1 MKIAIITSGYLPVPA
16 TRGGAVETI
25 VEDWMKVN
33 ENYNDTKF
41 IIFSIYDKDAEK
53 EIKKYKNSEAIFI
66 KKNGI
71 INFFDKLVYG
81 FAKYVLK
88 KERVMSYR
96 YIFQRLYFLNKVSKY
111 LKKNNFDKIL
121 LENHPT
127 LFLALKWR
135 KNYKKYEGNYYYHL
149 HNEQNKLYGC
159 KDIIKNCKKI
169 LCVSSFIKNNI
180 KTLTGK
186 ADNVYVLKN
195 CVDNSLFDLKM
206 SDKEK
211 AKLKEKYNIKKD
223 EAVLLFTG
231 RVSAEKGI
239 NELLLA
245 INKIKDEKFKLI
257 IVGSF
262 FFDTNIKNNFDTKLK
277 QYVDKV
283 KDKVVFTGFVKH
295 NEIAKLYNISD
306 IAVLPS
312 IVNDAAPLTILE
324 SMASGLPIITTNS
337 GGIPE
342 YAKDGCAIILER
354 DENLVNNLASSLSL
368 LIKNK
373 SKRDE
378 MAKIS
383 ITNSKELTLDKFYNN
398 LIEELK

>member
-1 MKIAIITSGYLPVPA
+1 MNIAIITSGYLPVPA

-41 IIFSIYDKDAEK
+41 IIFTIYDKDAEK

-66 KKNGI
+66 KKNGL
-71 INFFDKLVYG
+71 INFFDKLIYG

-88 KERVMSYR
+88 KQRVMSYR
-96 YIFQRLYFLNKVSKY
+96 YILQRLYFLNKVSKNI
-111 LKKNNFDKIL
+111 KKNNYDKIL

-135 KNYKKYEGNYYYHL
+135 KNYKKYEGKYYYHL
-149 HNEQNKLYGC
+149 HNEQTKLYGC

-169 LCVSSFIKNNI
+169 LCVSNFIKNNI
-180 KTLTGK
+180 KTLTGR

-211 AKLKEKYNIKKD
+211 NKLKEKYNIKKD
-223 EAVLLFTG
+223 ETVLLFTG

-262 FFDTNIKNNFDTKLK
+262 FFDTNIKNNFDAKLK
-277 QYVDKV
+277 QYVDKA

-342 YAKDGCAIILER
+342 YAKGGCAIILER
-354 DENLVNNLASSLSL
+354 DKNLVNNLASSISSL
-368 LIKNK
+368 VKDK
-373 SKRDE
+373 SRRDE

>member
-1 MKIAIITSGYLPVPA
+1 MNIAIITSGFLPVPA

-33 ENYNDTKF
+33 EKYKNVNFT
-41 IIFSIYDKDAEK
+41 IFSIYDKDAEK
-53 EIKKYKNSEAIFI
+53 EITEYKNSQVVFI
-66 KKNGI
+66 KKNKI
-71 INFFDKLVYG
+71 INFFDLIIYNL
-81 FAKYVLK
+81 AKYLLK

-96 YIFQRLYFLNKVSKY
+96 YILQRLYFLNKVSKN
-111 LKKNNFDKIL
+111 LKKGNYDKIL

-127 LFLALKWR
+127 LFLSLKWR
-135 KNYKKYEGNYYYHL
+135 KNFKKYEGRYYYHL
-149 HNEQNKLYGC
+149 HNEQSKLYGC

-169 LCVSSFIKNNI
+169 LCVSGFIKNNI
-180 KTLTGK
+180 ENLIGRK
-186 ADNVYVLKN
+186 DNVFILKN
-195 CVDNSLFDLKM
+195 CVNNSSFDINM
-206 SDKEK
+206 SNEEK
-211 AKLKEKYNIKKD
+211 IKLKEKYNIKNN
-223 EAVLLFTG
+223 EIVLLFTG

-245 INKIKDEKFKLI
+245 VDKIKEQNFKLI

-262 FFDTNIKNNFDTKLK
+262 FFDTNLKNNLNTELK
-277 QYVDKV
+277 KYVDKV

-295 NEIAKLYNISD
+295 SEIAKIYNISD

-324 SMASGLPIITTNS
+324 SMASSLPIVTTNS

-354 DENLVNNLASSLSL
+354 DENLVTNIASSLSL
-368 LIKNK
+368 LINDKEKRKNMASI
-373 SKRDE
+373 SK
-378 MAKIS
+378 K
-383 ITNSKELTLDKFYNN
+383 NSQELTLDNFYKN
-398 LIEELK
+398 LIEELR

>member
-1 MKIAIITSGYLPVPA
+1 M
-16 TRGGAVETI
+16 
-25 VEDWMKVN
+25 
-33 ENYNDTKF
+33 
-41 IIFSIYDKDAEK
+41 
-53 EIKKYKNSEAIFI
+53 
-66 KKNGI
+66 
-71 INFFDKLVYG
+71 
-81 FAKYVLK
+81 
-88 KERVMSYR
+88 
-96 YIFQRLYFLNKVSKY
+96 
-111 LKKNNFDKIL
+111 
-121 LENHPT
+121 
-127 LFLALKWR
+127 
-135 KNYKKYEGNYYYHL
+135 
-149 HNEQNKLYGC
+149 
-159 KDIIKNCKKI
+159 
-169 LCVSSFIKNNI
+169 
-180 KTLTGK
+180 
-186 ADNVYVLKN
+186 
-195 CVDNSLFDLKM
+195 
-206 SDKEK
+206 
-211 AKLKEKYNIKKD
+211 YNIKKD
-223 EAVLLFTG
+223 ETVLLFTG

-262 FFDTNIKNNFDTKLK
+262 FFDTNIKNNFDAKLK
-277 QYVDKV
+277 QYVDKA

-354 DENLVNNLASSLSL
+354 DKNLVNNLASSISSL
-368 LIKNK
+368 VKDK
-373 SKRDE
+373 SRRDE

-398 LIEELK
+398 LIEELKWVE

>member
-373 SKRDE
+373 SKRNE
-378 MAKIS
+378 MVKIS
-383 ITNSKELTLDKFYNN
+383 IKNSRELTLDKFYNN
-398 LIEELK
+398 LIKELK

>member
-1 MKIAIITSGYLPVPA
+1 
-16 TRGGAVETI
+16 
-25 VEDWMKVN
+25 
-33 ENYNDTKF
+33 
-41 IIFSIYDKDAEK
+41 
-53 EIKKYKNSEAIFI
+53 
-66 KKNGI
+66 
-71 INFFDKLVYG
+71 
-81 FAKYVLK
+81 
-88 KERVMSYR
+88 
-96 YIFQRLYFLNKVSKY
+96 
-111 LKKNNFDKIL
+111 
-121 LENHPT
+121 
-127 LFLALKWR
+127 
-135 KNYKKYEGNYYYHL
+135 
-149 HNEQNKLYGC
+149 
-159 KDIIKNCKKI
+159 
-169 LCVSSFIKNNI
+169 
-180 KTLTGK
+180 
-186 ADNVYVLKN
+186 
-195 CVDNSLFDLKM
+195 M

>member
-1 MKIAIITSGYLPVPA
+1 MNIAIITSGFLPVPA

-33 ENYNDTKF
+33 EKYKNVNFT
-41 IIFSIYDKDAEK
+41 IFSIYDKDAEK
-53 EIKKYKNSEAIFI
+53 EITEYKNSQVVFI
-66 KKNGI
+66 KKNKI
-71 INFFDKLVYG
+71 INFFDLIIYNL
-81 FAKYVLK
+81 AKYLLK

-96 YIFQRLYFLNKVSKY
+96 YILQRLYFLNKVSKN
-111 LKKNNFDKIL
+111 LKKGNYDKIL

-127 LFLALKWR
+127 LFLSLKWR
-135 KNYKKYEGNYYYHL
+135 KNFKKYEGRYYYHL
-149 HNEQNKLYGC
+149 HNEQSKLYGC

-169 LCVSSFIKNNI
+169 LCVSGFIKNNI
-180 KTLTGK
+180 ENLIGRK
-186 ADNVYVLKN
+186 DNDFILKN
-195 CVDNSLFDLKM
+195 CVNNSSFDINM
-206 SDKEK
+206 SNEEK
-211 AKLKEKYNIKKD
+211 IKLKEKYNIKNN
-223 EAVLLFTG
+223 EIVLLFTG

-245 INKIKDEKFKLI
+245 VDKIKEQNFKLI

-262 FFDTNIKNNFDTKLK
+262 FFDTNLKNNLNTELK
-277 QYVDKV
+277 KYVDKV

-295 NEIAKLYNISD
+295 SEIAKIYNISD

-324 SMASGLPIITTNS
+324 SMASSLPIVTTNS

-354 DENLVNNLASSLSL
+354 DENLVTNIASSLSL
-368 LIKNK
+368 LINDKEKRKNMASI
-373 SKRDE
+373 SK
-378 MAKIS
+378 K
-383 ITNSKELTLDKFYNN
+383 NSQELTLDNFYKN
-398 LIEELK
+398 LIEELR